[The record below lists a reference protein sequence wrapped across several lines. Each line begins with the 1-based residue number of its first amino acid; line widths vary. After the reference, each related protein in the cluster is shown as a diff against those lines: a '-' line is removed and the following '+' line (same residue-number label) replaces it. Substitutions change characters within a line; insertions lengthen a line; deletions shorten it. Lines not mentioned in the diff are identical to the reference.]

1 LFNPQ
6 SYPCLCYKRVYDKQN
21 VSGNFRMKKIHL
33 FLTVLALSFNTQ
45 SFKAQASSGLGDEEN
60 GTCGKSTCRSHCS
73 FVKKQADEAYKIA
86 REQML
91 HASGLILSGGLCGLL
106 AKKRP
111 LLRWTTISIA
121 SITSIPGFKRSWE
134 HYNTYRTLSSTLDRN

>member
-1 LFNPQ
+1 
-6 SYPCLCYKRVYDKQN
+6 
-21 VSGNFRMKKIHL
+21 MKKIHL
-33 FLTVLALSFNTQ
+33 FLTVLALSFN
-45 SFKAQASSGLGDEEN
+45 AQASSGLGDEEN
-60 GTCGKSTCRSHCS
+60 GTCGKPTCRSSCS
-73 FVKKQADEAYKIA
+73 FVKKQADEAYKLA

-91 HASGLILSGGLCGLL
+91 YSSGLILSGGLCGLF

-111 LLRWTTISIA
+111 LLRWATISIA